1 MGVSHPKAP
10 WVPILLRS
18 AIAAVY
24 GAVTIFWQEPTVAVL
39 AVAGGIYL
47 VLTGVSVWRM
57 SALAKTCGVA
67 LVPAALLAAAAVYAV
82 VGVLVAVVQSV
93 QVFAYAAGAA
103 LVFGGVVEL
112 VLWFRARKLFVPAR
126 DWLITGVVGIGAGVL
141 LPVFLALPDGS
152 HAQALLGVSGGAAV
166 ITAVILA
173 ISGLGLRH
181 DASLSRDS
189 MEASKAV
196 N

>member
-10 WVPILLRS
+10 WIPILLRS
-18 AIAAVY
+18 VIAAVY
-24 GAVTIFWQEPTVAVL
+24 GALTIFWQEPTLSVL
-39 AVAGGIYL
+39 AAAGGIYL

-57 SALAKTCGVA
+57 AVLARASQVPA
-67 LVPAALLAAAAVYAV
+67 VPAALLAAAAIYAVAGVV
-82 VGVLVAVVQSV
+82 VGVFQSV
-93 QVFAYAAGAA
+93 GIFAYVAGAA
-103 LVFGGVVEL
+103 LLVGGAIEL
-112 VLWFRARKLFVPAR
+112 VFWFRARKLFVPAR

-141 LPVFLALPDGS
+141 LPVFLALPAGS
-152 HAQALLGVSGGAAV
+152 QAHALLGVSGGAAV

-181 DASLSRDS
+181 DASLTRDS
-189 MEASKAV
+189 MEAPQAL

>member
-18 AIAAVY
+18 VIAAVY
-24 GAVTIFWQEPTVAVL
+24 GALTIFWQEPTTAVL
-39 AVAGGIYL
+39 ALAGGIYL

-57 SALAKTCGVA
+57 SVLARDSQVPA
-67 LVPAALLAAAAVYAV
+67 VPAALLAAAAIYAV
-82 VGVLVAVVQSV
+82 AGVIVAVFQSIG
-93 QVFAYAAGAA
+93 VFAYVAGAA
-103 LVFGGVVEL
+103 LLIGGAIEL
-112 VLWFRARKLFVPAR
+112 TFWFRARKLFVPAR
-126 DWLITGVVGIGAGVL
+126 DWLITGVVGIGAGIL
-141 LPVFLALPDGS
+141 LPVFLALPAGG
-152 HAQALLGVSGGAAV
+152 HVQALLGVSGGAAV

-181 DASLSRDS
+181 DASLARDS
-189 MEASKAV
+189 KDAPQAV

>member
-10 WVPILLRS
+10 WIPILLRS
-18 AIAAVY
+18 VIAAVY

-39 AVAGGIYL
+39 ALAGGIYL

-57 SALAKTCGVA
+57 SALAKGCGVA

-82 VGVLVAVVQSV
+82 AGVLVAVVQSAE
-93 QVFAYAAGAA
+93 VFAYTAGAA
-103 LVFGGVVEL
+103 LLIGGVIEL
-112 VLWFRARKLFVPAR
+112 VLWFRARKQFVPAR

-141 LPVFLALPDGS
+141 MPVFLTLPEGS
-152 HAQALLGVSGGAAV
+152 HVQALLGVSGGAAV

-181 DASLSRDS
+181 DASLARDS
-189 MEASKAV
+189 EEASKAV

>member
-1 MGVSHPKAP
+1 MGASHPKAP

-18 AIAAVY
+18 VIAAVY
-24 GAVTIFWQEPTVAVL
+24 GAVSIFWQEPTVAVL
-39 AVAGGIYL
+39 ALAGGVYL

-57 SALAKTCGVA
+57 SALAKASGA
-67 LVPAALLAAAAVYAV
+67 AMVPAALLAAAAVYAV
-82 VGVLVAVVQSV
+82 AGVLVAVIQSAE
-93 QVFAYAAGAA
+93 VFAFTAGAA
-103 LVFGGVVEL
+103 LLIGGAIEL

-141 LPVFLALPDGS
+141 MPVFLGLPEAG
-152 HAQALLGVSGGAAV
+152 HVQALIGVSGGAAI

-181 DASLSRDS
+181 DASLARDS
-189 MEASKAV
+189 EEASKAV

>member
-18 AIAAVY
+18 VIAAVY

-39 AVAGGIYL
+39 ALAGGIYL

-57 SALAKTCGVA
+57 SALAKASGAAGV
-67 LVPAALLAAAAVYAV
+67 PSALLAAAAVYAV
-82 VGVLVAVVQSV
+82 AGVLVAVVQSV
-93 QVFAYAAGAA
+93 EVFAYTAGAA
-103 LVFGGVVEL
+103 LLIGGAVEL
-112 VLWFRARKLFVPAR
+112 VLWFRARKQFVPAR
-126 DWLITGVVGIGAGVL
+126 DWLITGVVGIGAAVL
-141 LPVFLALPDGS
+141 MPVFLALPEAG
-152 HAQALLGVSGGAAV
+152 HVQALLGVSGGAAI

-181 DASLSRDS
+181 DASLARDS
-189 MEASKAV
+189 GEASKAV